1 MSTVWRAFHA
11 DLGRDV
17 AVKVL
22 DDSFSADGRDVRRFM
37 QEARAMSELDHPG
50 IVRGYGADF
59 TDGRYFC
66 MMELLE
72 GQTLGDRLA
81 RKSRL
86 PWTDVAI
93 VCESVADALGYA
105 WNAAGI
111 VHCDIKPD
119 NLILSLDG
127 TIKIA
132 DLGLCETNRAMHA
145 RNDDLLGTPAYISPE
160 QVVGEE
166 VLDCRADIYSLGA
179 SLYHLVTGRILFPLQ
194 ANDDQLRSHVDTD
207 MRAPDPRRFVP
218 TVPASFSHLIAGMLM
233 KNRDERYRSWE
244 TVLADVRFVE
254 EGGDLEAPTGV
265 SSLDVVQGS

>member
-1 MSTVWRAFHA
+1 MSTVWKAFHV
-11 DLGRDV
+11 DLGCDV

-22 DDSFSADGRDVRRFM
+22 DAGFSANGRDVRRFM

-59 TDGRYFC
+59 SDGRYFC

-72 GQTLGDRLA
+72 GQNLGERLG

-86 PWTDVAI
+86 PWTDAAI

-105 WNAAGI
+105 WNTAGI

-127 TIKIA
+127 TLKIA

-145 RNDDLLGTPAYISPE
+145 WNEELLGTPAYISPE

-166 VLDCRADIYSLGA
+166 VLDSRADIYSLGA
-179 SLYHLVTGRILFPLQ
+179 TLYHLVSGRILFPLQ
-194 ANDDQLRSHVDTD
+194 TYDDQLRSHVNPD
-207 MRAPDPRRFVP
+207 MRAPDPRRFES
-218 TVPASFSHLIAGMLM
+218 TIPASFVHLIAGMLM
-233 KNRDERYRSWE
+233 KSRDERYRSWE
-244 TVLADVRFVE
+244 DVLADVRFVE
-254 EGGDLEAPTGV
+254 DGGDLEAPSGV
-265 SSLDVVQGS
+265 SSILIDEN